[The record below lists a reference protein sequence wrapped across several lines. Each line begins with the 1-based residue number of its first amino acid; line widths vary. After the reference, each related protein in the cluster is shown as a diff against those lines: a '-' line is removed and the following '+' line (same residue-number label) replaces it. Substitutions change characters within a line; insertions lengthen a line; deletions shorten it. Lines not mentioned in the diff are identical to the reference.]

1 MSITTAVAS
10 GLFLVRSQSMPSV
23 IGLPQFPQGLRWAH
37 LSTRGTTIKVRE
49 RQDGGLVE
57 VPFTGNLTDYETLSA
72 GSAIRRLLQ
81 LRPDAASR
89 YGIDLSSVRS
99 HHDEAW
105 WVAFLTALDEAVPSS
120 EQLDEEA
127 PASAKRSPDFWV
139 PITSLRYFYEQS
151 ETRKVVASAQ
161 NGRQLLLRSLPM
173 LWRDSVR
180 HFESYDNDESFNQP
194 RDPLLETPSDEFGRT
209 NEVVASITAQGG
221 IDPQWSY
228 VEREFS
234 PRRTTGAKHENGTSA
249 SNTGAGGVDVLLRN
263 ASGEPGIGEIKL
275 RGDTCAA
282 FALIQSLTYA
292 AELATANQ
300 LRRLRKHCPGFN
312 DLTHDPEAVH
322 ALVLLVDPENDPTL
336 GDTVLTAR
344 ALNDAGLDSLRLR
357 SVSVWRFSPEGWTRI
372 DR

>member
-1 MSITTAVAS
+1 MSIFHAVAY
-10 GLFLVRSQSMPSV
+10 GLLLDRSQSMPSV

-49 RQDGGLVE
+49 RQDAGLVE

-72 GSAIRRLLQ
+72 GNAIQLLLQ
-81 LRPDAASR
+81 RHPDAASR

-105 WVAFLTALDEAVPSS
+105 WVAFLTAFDDAVPSP
-120 EQLDEEA
+120 EQLYEEA
-127 PASAKRSPDFWV
+127 PASAKRSPEFRV

-151 ETRKVVASAQ
+151 ETRSVVASHKS
-161 NGRQLLLRSLPM
+161 GRQLLLRSLPT

-194 RDPLLETPSDEFGRT
+194 RDPLLESHLDEFRRT
-209 NEVVASITAQGG
+209 NDVVAAIDVQGG
-221 IDPQWSY
+221 IDPEWNY

-249 SNTGAGGVDVLLRN
+249 RNTGGGGVDVLLRN
-263 ASGEPGIGEIKL
+263 SSGEPGIGEIKL

-300 LRRLRKHCPGFN
+300 LKRLRKHCPGFN
-312 DLTHDPEAVH
+312 NLIHDPEGVH
-322 ALVLLVDPENDPTL
+322 ALVLLLDHENDPTL
-336 GDTVLTAR
+336 GDTLVATR
-344 ALNDAGLDSLRLR
+344 SLNDAGLGSLRLR
-357 SVSVWRFSPEGWTRI
+357 SVSIWGYESKAWVRI